1 MPINICRHIG
11 LYNPNDRKEYISS
24 PRTHQSTLD
33 EVCKFSGECAAPFNF
48 FGWRKVEEE
57 TKAFLAGGRKEFLP
71 QTGGGRWEPNSS
83 PNRLPERKALSRG
96 KCKFAN
102 RVDHLDSPLS
112 DGEKPLGSQT
122 LHYIVQAGKPSQTRL
137 SVIPYLKSRFKYSK
151 DSRWHY
157 VSVRWQSSS
166 MNRISFS
173 FYHSYSCD
181 SGNLL
186 VSNLFHDISH

>member
-1 MPINICRHIG
+1 M
-11 LYNPNDRKEYISS
+11 
-24 PRTHQSTLD
+24 HQSTFA
-33 EVCKFSGECAAPFNF
+33 EIFKFSWECFTLFNLF
-48 FGWRKVEEE
+48 WVEE
-57 TKAFLAGGRKEFLP
+57 GRRGNESIPGWSKKGIFA
-71 QTGGGRWEPNSS
+71 TNWRGGRWEPNSS

-112 DGEKPLGSQT
+112 DGEKPRGSQT